1 MAPLTKVLEK
11 EAKRGRDWSSLVKV
25 IFGLGNPGPKYQ
37 STRHNIGFMVLDRL
51 AREVAGTWNIDDQA
65 ESIVARLQRGALN
78 ALLVKPQTYMNRSG
92 LAFARL
98 RDRVGFETQDII
110 VVLDDAALPFG
121 RLRIRP
127 RGGDGGHNGLA
138 SIIKEAGTEEI
149 PRGRLGIGPPP
160 EDADLTDY
168 VLGNFAPGEDLEI
181 TTEHACEALKFFVV
195 NGIDSAMN
203 SFNN

>member
-1 MAPLTKVLEK
+1 MLE
-11 EAKRGRDWSSLVKV
+11 ERGRDWSSPVKV
-25 IFGLGNPGPKYQ
+25 IFGLGNPGPKYL

-51 AREVAGTWNIDDQA
+51 AREIAGAWHTDVEA
-65 ESIVARLQRGALN
+65 ESIVTRLQRGPLN

-92 LAFARL
+92 FAFARL
-98 RDRVGFETQDII
+98 RDRLGFESQDII
-110 VVLDDAALPFG
+110 VVLDDAALPFP

-138 SIIKEAGTEEI
+138 SIIKEAGSHEI
-149 PRGRLGIGPPP
+149 PRLRLGIGPPP
-160 EDADLTDY
+160 EEADLTDY
-168 VLGNFAPGEDLEI
+168 VLANFAPGEDLEG
-181 TTEHACEALKFFVV
+181 TTEHACDALKFFVA